1 VQQRCRCQGAG
12 AGQGAG
18 AEAEAE
24 AKAEAERVS
33 RGANRTRNVS
43 NATAARTLGGSWKG
57 SRADVTACMCVGV
70 CGWVVT
76 RIQYTIHTLS
86 IITSSHQP
94 KKVTFHK
101 IIRRAHMI
109 RGGGPETPDGRGLEW
124 TGLDST
130 QLNSTQLDR
139 EAENGSGCMY
149 RGCTGSGMSWI
160 YMSWGE
166 SIWYR
171 ILVVSLV
178 VSLKILDDGLM
189 GCEFFRAW
197 GGFRET
203 NGLGW
208 YCIVLYCTVLY
219 RTVDSGE

>member
-130 QLNSTQLDR
+130 QLNSTQL
-139 EAENGSGCMY
+139 NW
-149 RGCTGSGMSWI
+149 TGRLRM
-160 YMSWGE
+160 
-166 SIWYR
+166 
-171 ILVVSLV
+171 V
-178 VSLKILDDGLM
+178 
-189 GCEFFRAW
+189 
-197 GGFRET
+197 
-203 NGLGW
+203 LGA
-208 YCIVLYCTVLY
+208 CIVDVRDLGCLGYICLGENPYGTVSWWCLWLCL
-219 RTVDSGE
+219 